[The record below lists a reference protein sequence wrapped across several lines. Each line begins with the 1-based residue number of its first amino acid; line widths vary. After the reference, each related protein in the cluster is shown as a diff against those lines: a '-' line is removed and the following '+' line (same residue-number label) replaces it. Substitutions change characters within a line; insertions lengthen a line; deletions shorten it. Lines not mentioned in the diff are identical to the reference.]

1 MENFTPVAGLIG
13 GIIVGL
19 AATMLLWFNG
29 RIAGISGIFN
39 GMVTIRRKGDVL
51 WRALF
56 ILGMVAGGVAHQ
68 LFYLD
73 EPTYQP
79 LGAPIWVLILGG
91 VIVGYGTSMGSG
103 CASGHGVCGLGRLS
117 KRSLVAVLI
126 FLGTGI
132 LTTYIIEH
140 VLGVAR

>member
-1 MENFTPVAGLIG
+1 MENFTPVQGLIG

-39 GMVTIRRKGDVL
+39 GMITIRRKGDVL
-51 WRALF
+51 WRFLF
-56 ILGMVAGGVAHQ
+56 IIGMVAGGLFHQ
-68 LFYLD
+68 FLILD
-73 EPTYQP
+73 EPSYQP
-79 LGAPIWVLILGG
+79 LNSPIWVLLLGG

-117 KRSLVAVLI
+117 KRSLVAVLT
-126 FLGTGI
+126 FLSTGI
-132 LTTYIIEH
+132 LTTYFIEH

>member
-1 MENFTPVAGLIG
+1 MENFTPISGIIG
-13 GIIVGL
+13 GVIVGL
-19 AATMLLWFNG
+19 AATLLLWFNG

-39 GMVTIRRKGDVL
+39 GMITIRKKGDVL

-56 ILGMVAGGVAHQ
+56 ILGMIVGGFVHHQ
-68 LFYLD
+68 FD
-73 EPTYQP
+73 PIYQP
-79 LGAPIWVLILGG
+79 LGAPIWVLVLGG
-91 VIVGYGTSMGSG
+91 LIVGYGTSMGSG

-117 KRSLVAVLI
+117 VRSLAAVI
-126 FLGTGI
+126 TFLSTGI